1 MACYRIL
8 ITNGVI
14 ICWGT
19 AKSATS
25 TKFAISFSTVPQLGC
40 LISSGSDNCLGV
52 LCTAISKTGFTV
64 TTGGHG
70 GSHWNTT
77 NLTVRYIAIGY

>member
-1 MACYRIL
+1 M
-8 ITNGVI
+8 I

-52 LCTAISKTGFTV
+52 LCTAISKTNFTV

-70 GSHWNTT
+70 SSHWNTT
-77 NLTVRYIAIGY
+77 KLTVRYIAIGY